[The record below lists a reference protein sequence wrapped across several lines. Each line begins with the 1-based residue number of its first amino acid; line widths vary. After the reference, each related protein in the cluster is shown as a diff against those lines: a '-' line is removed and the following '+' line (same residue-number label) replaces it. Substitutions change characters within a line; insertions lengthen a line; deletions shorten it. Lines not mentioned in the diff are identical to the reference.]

1 MVTRNITIVS
11 KRINAVRDIKEV
23 KNSAT
28 SKTENFV
35 WMKNVATA
43 IEIIINAVV
52 VKIIWLV
59 AIIQPVVSITVT
71 HALHNKRSVVAVIL
85 VHAAHVSNLN
95 VIAILVE
102 DVVDASM
109 VPIDS
114 NDILNRLV
122 TNLLVYF

>member
-35 WMKNVATA
+35 WMKNVAAA

-52 VKIIWLV
+52 VKII
-59 AIIQPVVSITVT
+59 
-71 HALHNKRSVVAVIL
+71 
-85 VHAAHVSNLN
+85 
-95 VIAILVE
+95 
-102 DVVDASM
+102 
-109 VPIDS
+109 
-114 NDILNRLV
+114 
-122 TNLLVYF
+122 